1 MFRENITMKIQ
12 HNQSLFVQ
20 NRYNHTT
27 TELNKTLNKLSSGYK
42 VNQAADDA
50 AGLSISEKMRAQ
62 IRGLEQAGLNIQNSL
77 SLLQTADGGLGS
89 INDPHLMRMR
99 ELAIQAANDTLIPSD
114 REKVQL
120 EIDQLKRSI
129 DDIADG
135 TEFNTIKV
143 LRPEF
148 ELPPANPTGVVDLV
162 FVLDNTGSMSSKQQN
177 VAANMEKLINSIKGK
192 GVSDIRIGVLSY
204 YDNTYTKSEFN
215 ANLWTTDIKEV
226 VNEINAISQTNK
238 GATENNMQAIKEVV
252 DNYDFRDF
260 DNSTTK
266 YKHLILLTDEYGDD
280 NGRASEI
287 SNLLNANGITLHTVM
302 NNAPGLSQVVKNTG
316 GSSVPLG
323 YNNDWGNQLSN
334 RIGEAIAE
342 ASGTVSEDD
351 LMQPLIL
358 HIGANEGQNVQINLY
373 DCRSKKIGVNQVS
386 VLTREEA
393 EHALGEI
400 DAAMAKVSNYRS
412 EYGAMSNRLAHSY
425 QNVMNGAEQLTA
437 AESQLRDADIARVSA
452 DLSKHQ
458 VLLQSAQA
466 MMAQVNQMSQGIL
479 QILQ

>member
-1 MFRENITMKIQ
+1 
-12 HNQSLFVQ
+12 
-20 NRYNHTT
+20 
-27 TELNKTLNKLSSGYK
+27 
-42 VNQAADDA
+42 
-50 AGLSISEKMRAQ
+50 MRAQ
-62 IRGLEQAGLNIQNSL
+62 IRGLEQAGLNIQNGL

-99 ELAIQAANDTLIPSD
+99 ELAIQAANDTLTPSD

-148 ELPPANPTGVVDLV
+148 ELPPANPIGVVDLV

-177 VAANMEKLINSIKGK
+177 IAANMENLINSIKGK

-204 YDNTYTKSEFN
+204 YDNTYTKSKFN
-215 ANLWTTDIKEV
+215 ANLWTTDSKKV
-226 VNEINAISQTNK
+226 VDEINAISQTNK

-280 NGRASEI
+280 NGRAGEI
-287 SNLLNANGITLHTVM
+287 SDLFNANGITLHTVM

-323 YNNDWGNQLSN
+323 YNNDWGNQL
-334 RIGEAIAE
+334 RI
-342 ASGTVSEDD
+342 
-351 LMQPLIL
+351 
-358 HIGANEGQNVQINLY
+358 
-373 DCRSKKIGVNQVS
+373 
-386 VLTREEA
+386 VLVR
-393 EHALGEI
+393 
-400 DAAMAKVSNYRS
+400 
-412 EYGAMSNRLAHSY
+412 RLP
-425 QNVMNGAEQLTA
+425 
-437 AESQLRDADIARVSA
+437 
-452 DLSKHQ
+452 KHQ
-458 VLLQSAQA
+458 AL
-466 MMAQVNQMSQGIL
+466 
-479 QILQ
+479 